1 MCQGIGGAREVR
13 VMAEEEL
20 KERKKLKF
28 IKNIPGDPSFILIL
42 HKKLLLT
49 GK

>member
-1 MCQGIGGAREVR
+1 MR

-20 KERKKLKF
+20 KERKKRKF
-28 IKNIPGDPSFILIL
+28 IKYIPGDTRFILIL